1 MVRRALGTLVALIAI
16 AVASLAAWLHEVRG
30 WHAAIALL
38 AAACVPVLVH
48 AAILGQ
54 QFAITAW
61 LRRRSRPDL
70 AFGTAAWLRAWAGE
84 IVASLRTF
92 FYAQIRY
99 GAQALPSGSDRERLP
114 VLLVHGYFCNR
125 GIWLP
130 FARWLAARGHA
141 VDSVNLEPMFGSID
155 DYVPIVAAG
164 VDRLRARTGAPRIA
178 LVAHSMGGL
187 VVRAYLAAGGHQ
199 AVAAAITLGTPHRG
213 TWLARFGTGRNVAQM
228 RPDCDWLRA
237 LATRETATARVTPI
251 TVVLSH
257 HDNIVAPQSIQTLD
271 GVRTIELAGRGHVEL
286 AYDREVWSHV
296 AGAIDAATRR
306 QESTQAPGPGTPGG
320 QPTQAPEAGTRA
332 IGT

>member
-1 MVRRALGTLVALIAI
+1 MVRLALGTLFALIAI
-16 AVASLAAWLHEVRG
+16 AVVSLAAWLHAARG
-30 WHAAIALL
+30 WHPAIALL
-38 AAACVPVLVH
+38 AAACVPVLVN
-48 AAILGQ
+48 AAILGK

-70 AFGTAAWLRAWAGE
+70 AFGTTAWLRAWAGE

-92 FYAQIRY
+92 LYAQIRY
-99 GAQALPSGSDRERLP
+99 GAQPLPSGNDRERLP

-125 GIWLP
+125 GIWRP

-141 VDSVNLEPMFGSID
+141 VDSVNLEPMFASID

-164 VDRLRARTGAPRIA
+164 VDRLRARTGAPRVA

-187 VVRAYLAAGGHQ
+187 VVRAYLAAGGHE

-213 TWLARFGTGRNVAQM
+213 TWMARFGTGRNVAQM

-237 LATRETATARVTPI
+237 LATREAATARVTPF

-257 HDNIVAPQSIQTLD
+257 HDNIVAPQSIQTLE
-271 GVRTIELAGRGHVEL
+271 GARTIELTGRGHVEL
-286 AYDREVWSHV
+286 AYDHGVWQR
-296 AGAIDAATRR
+296 ALEAIETSGR
-306 QESTQAPGPGTPGG
+306 G
-320 QPTQAPEAGTRA
+320 
-332 IGT
+332 